1 MLNIHT
7 HSEVLEH
14 SNAGIDGQ
22 GDGPAEGGNA
32 TLMDAHRRET
42 HRMSVPLFRSPSSF
56 QPLRKSTFGE
66 NHLSLVIGSL
76 AQRESVLCQMDIA
89 VSHGNVTAFYT
100 TTNSVPEMSSGL
112 DGGEIRGTD
121 FRDSVPIRE

>member
-1 MLNIHT
+1 
-7 HSEVLEH
+7 
-14 SNAGIDGQ
+14 
-22 GDGPAEGGNA
+22 
-32 TLMDAHRRET
+32 
-42 HRMSVPLFRSPSSF
+42 
-56 QPLRKSTFGE
+56 
-66 NHLSLVIGSL
+66 
-76 AQRESVLCQMDIA
+76 MDIA